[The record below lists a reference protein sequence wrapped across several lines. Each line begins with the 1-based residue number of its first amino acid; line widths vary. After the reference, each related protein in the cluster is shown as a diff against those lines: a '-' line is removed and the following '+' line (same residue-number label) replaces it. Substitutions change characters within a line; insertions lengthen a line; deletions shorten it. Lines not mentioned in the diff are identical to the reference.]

1 MSGTSGNKAIQEG
14 KKTHTFERSP
24 EIFIFSSIV
33 RRERQSTRV
42 TSLVS
47 ASVQYSL
54 QFFFKSVQQSTK
66 FIPYWVP
73 LTWSRP
79 ASACRKCSVLYERS
93 WRPLL
98 SGQDGRAGERRRV
111 ARWLEIQGR
120 GRGDL
125 AGAAQ
130 ITVVKL
136 PEQLFILHR
145 QAFVHFGLLL
155 EGFLQN
161 HLLCG
166 QLSAKVNLIRVV
178 TITAHD
184 ERAEGLSAQSFAAM
198 KTPFLPR
205 KMHKH

>member
-1 MSGTSGNKAIQEG
+1 M
-14 KKTHTFERSP
+14 
-24 EIFIFSSIV
+24 
-33 RRERQSTRV
+33 

-54 QFFFKSVQQSTK
+54 QFFFNLYKSQSSFHIECHWHGPDK
-66 FIPYWVP
+66 
-73 LTWSRP
+73 LQH
-79 ASACRKCSVLYERS
+79 AGSAPSCMKVLPGS

-98 SGQDGRAGERRRV
+98 SGRDGRAGECHRV
-111 ARWLEIQGR
+111 TRWLEIQGR

-125 AGAAQ
+125 TGAAQ

-136 PEQLFILHR
+136 PEQLFVLHR

-166 QLSAKVNLIRVV
+166 QLSATVNLIS
-178 TITAHD
+178 HD
-184 ERAEGLSAQSFAAM
+184 YCTWWKRRYLSTKLCCNE
-198 KTPFLPR
+198 KTQFLPQ
-205 KMHKH
+205 KKHRQYQSN